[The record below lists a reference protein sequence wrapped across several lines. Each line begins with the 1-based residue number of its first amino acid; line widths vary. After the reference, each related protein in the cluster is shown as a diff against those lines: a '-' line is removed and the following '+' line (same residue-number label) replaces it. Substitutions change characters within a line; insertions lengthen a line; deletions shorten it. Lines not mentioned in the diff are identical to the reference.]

1 MRNEISMSLSFSYPI
16 ACKTGGY
23 NELLDETGEIRPH
36 WRAFFGAFAENGA
49 EKLAACSEQ
58 VARLMNADVPAAA
71 RSVVHGVI
79 PFILSD
85 RDFQTLST
93 GLIRRARLMNRVLSD
108 LYGEQRLIT
117 NGVLPPDVVYANP
130 AYFPALKNLRP
141 AGGVFLQEYAVD
153 VERAPDGRFWVVAD
167 KTQAPEGIGLTI
179 KNRRVLSR
187 VMPDIYE
194 KAAPARLS
202 DYFESLRRH
211 LFSCAPEA
219 ADKSKIPTIV
229 MLCGGVKK
237 KLSFEESFFAR
248 GLGVAAVD
256 PTDLTVR
263 GNRVYLKNIDGLKP
277 VDVILRRVDDGLC
290 DPLELNGASVSGV
303 AGLVN
308 AARSGTVSIVNPPG
322 SGLAEIPALR
332 AFIHGISRFFDD
344 EDLPLPSVAA
354 WWCGQEREKNYV
366 LDHLSELK
374 IYDITGKKVCPSRE
388 DIESDPANYVAQE
401 RVNASL
407 TPALQNGVPVPARAR
422 LRFHLIHENGDYRVM
437 KGGLAFTQAAAPA
450 LRDIWVETPAT
461 AATAALP
468 QTALPATKPV
478 RTTFEL
484 TSGIAD
490 NMFWL
495 GRNLERGEQQARLL
509 RVAVERMTGG
519 PEIPEPNDVAT
530 LLSILALAGH
540 LPFDDYR
547 DPVVRKKAMNGLRD
561 IIASPDYGF
570 GLHFLFS
577 RLRDMAD
584 LLHDRLSMDTWELF
598 RRLPPLLPPADA
610 NPQILLNRLNEI
622 ILCQNALAGLIC
634 EDMTRDH
641 GWRFLEI
648 GKRLERA
655 MQILTLMSGVG
666 FCANNGFN
674 ASLETIL
681 ETMDSRMTYR
691 VRYMSVPT
699 VPLVFD
705 LLICDVSNPRALIY
719 QVLKLAE
726 NIAVLKRES
735 RLPDL
740 FSKESALLENAIE
753 HIRSVDVLKLA
764 EQGRAPDDAV
774 VLKPAFSAITD
785 GLRAKLREFSDT
797 LTLSCFVHAASTRQ
811 GPAYN
816 KGKRK

>member
-1 MRNEISMSLSFSYPI
+1 MSLPFSYPI

-23 NELLDETGEIRPH
+23 NELLDESGEIRPH
-36 WRAFFGAFAENGA
+36 WRAFFDALGENGR

-71 RSVVHGVI
+71 ARPVVHGVI

-85 RDFQTLST
+85 GDFQTLSA
-93 GLIRRARLMNRVLSD
+93 GLVQRARLMNRVLSD
-108 LYGEQRLIT
+108 LYGEQSLIT
-117 NGVLPPDVVYANP
+117 RGVLPPDAVYANP
-130 AYFPALKNLRP
+130 AYFPALGNVRP
-141 AGGVFLQEYAVD
+141 ARGVFLQEYAVD

-167 KTQAPEGIGLTI
+167 KTQAPEGIGLTM

-202 DYFESLRRH
+202 GYFESLRSH
-211 LFSCAPEA
+211 LFSCVPET
-219 ADKSKIPTIV
+219 ADGSKVPSIV
-229 MLCGGVKK
+229 MLCGGVGK

-256 PTDLTVR
+256 ATDLTVR
-263 GNRVYLKNIDGLKP
+263 GDRVYLKNIDGLKP

-308 AARSGTVSIVNPPG
+308 AARAKTVSIVNPLG
-322 SGLAEIPALR
+322 SGLAEIPVLR
-332 AFIHGISRFFDD
+332 AFIHGISRFFNG
-344 EDLPLPSVAA
+344 EDLLLPSVAA

-374 IYDITGKKVCPSRE
+374 IYDVTGKKVRPTRD
-388 DIESDPANYVAQE
+388 DIESAPARYVAQE

-407 TPALQNGVPVPARAR
+407 APALQNGVPVPARAR
-422 LRFHLIHENGDYRVM
+422 LRFHLIYENGGYRVI

-450 LRDIWVETPAT
+450 VRDIWVETPKT
-461 AATAALP
+461 AETAVVPPVAP
-468 QTALPATKPV
+468 PAAKPA

-495 GRNLERGEQQARLL
+495 GRNLERGEQLARLS
-509 RVAVERMTGG
+509 RVAVERMTEG
-519 PEIPEPNDVAT
+519 PEIPEPNDAAT
-530 LLSILALAGH
+530 LLSVLALAGH

-547 DPVVRKKAMNGLRD
+547 DPAVRKKAMKGLRD
-561 IIASPDYGF
+561 VIASPDYGF
-570 GLHFLFS
+570 GLRFLFS

-598 RRLPPLLPPADA
+598 RRLPSLLPPADA
-610 NPQILLNRLNEI
+610 NPPILQNRLNEI

-655 MQILTLMSGVG
+655 MQILTLMSGIG

-674 ASLETIL
+674 ASLETML

-691 VRYMSVPT
+691 ARYMSVPT

-705 LLICDVSNPRALIY
+705 LLVCDDSNPRALVY

-740 FSKESALLENAIE
+740 FSKESALLENVIE
-753 HIRSVDVLKLA
+753 HIRSLDVSKLA
-764 EQGRAPDDAV
+764 EQGRTPDDAV
-774 VLKPAFSAITD
+774 VLNPAFAAITD
-785 GLRAKLREFSDT
+785 GLRVKLQEFSDT
-797 LTLSCFVHAASTRQ
+797 LTLSCFVHAVSTRQ